1 MSLKRLNEYI
11 SPPQRLQCLEVLEVG
26 LALVTEYLF
35 KQFMHRAIGSSS
47 GVSKE
52 SAMKENLHLG
62 QLAESAQEPFVSVN
76 VTEL

>member
-11 SPPQRLQCLEVLEVG
+11 SPPHRLQRLKVLEVG
-26 LALVTEYLF
+26 LALVTEYLL
-35 KQFMHRAIGSSS
+35 KQFMHKAIGGSG

>member
-1 MSLKRLNEYI
+1 MSPHWL
-11 SPPQRLQCLEVLEVG
+11 QRLEVLEVE
-26 LALVTEYLF
+26 LALVTEHLL
-35 KQFMHRAIGSSS
+35 KQLMHKAVGSSG

-62 QLAESAQEPFVSVN
+62 QLAESAPEPFVSVN